1 MAVTDVLEL
10 KLYVGNINNT
20 NHRFAFMT
28 DEKIKL
34 CKKIELGL
42 SLSKI
47 AKDLNVSR
55 MTIYRIKRGLNE
67 KS

>member
-10 KLYVGNINNT
+10 KLYVGNISII

>member
-1 MAVTDVLEL
+1 
-10 KLYVGNINNT
+10 
-20 NHRFAFMT
+20 MT
-28 DEKIKL
+28 DKKIKL